1 MSRLTNPSNPQ
12 RNNKYR
18 QRPVVPADVQ
28 RISKFYRL
36 KERSPAGPYGT
47 DGAKNLRQVRANR
60 VADKSMES
68 SEFKTTQFGRFV
80 MRAENKA
87 KKLKEASHRIP
98 IRHPKQL
105 SKEQEIWLRF

>member
-1 MSRLTNPSNPQ
+1 
-12 RNNKYR
+12 
-18 QRPVVPADVQ
+18 
-28 RISKFYRL
+28 
-36 KERSPAGPYGT
+36 
-47 DGAKNLRQVRANR
+47 
-60 VADKSMES
+60 MES

-105 SKEQEIWLRF
+105 SKQQEIWLRF

>member
-1 MSRLTNPSNPQ
+1 
-12 RNNKYR
+12 
-18 QRPVVPADVQ
+18 
-28 RISKFYRL
+28 
-36 KERSPAGPYGT
+36 
-47 DGAKNLRQVRANR
+47 

-98 IRHPKQL
+98 VRHPKQSFKTARNLATFL
-105 SKEQEIWLRF
+105 SCAKLYD